1 MNTPIVS
8 WRFCRVLTCAILP
21 VVVSTQCW
29 PQDKALPEVCRLS
42 GHCFG
47 IIHEL
52 AEPIVVRSA
61 EGDVRISST
70 LPDDPMRG
78 ATIEV
83 FGPGDSKEK
92 HSTETDEH
100 GRFKIKRLP
109 VGQYSFHVWA
119 SGFNS
124 VVGDLT
130 ISKRSAKKNK
140 LHVEMTL
147 GV

>member
-1 MNTPIVS
+1 MWVIT
-8 WRFCRVLTCAILP
+8 FAVLG
-21 VVVSTQCW
+21 VQCW
-29 PQDKALPEVCRLS
+29 PQSGALPEACRLS

-70 LPDDPMRG
+70 LPDDPKRG

-92 HSTETDEH
+92 HSAATDQH
-100 GRFKIKRLP
+100 GRFKIKGLRP
-109 VGQYSFHVWA
+109 GDYSFHVWA

-124 VVGDLT
+124 VVGRLT
-130 ISKRSAKKNK
+130 ISRRAVQKNK
-140 LHVEMTL
+140 LHIEMTF

>member
-1 MNTPIVS
+1 MSTDIGR
-8 WRFCRVLTCAILP
+8 WMFCRVLRCAILFA
-21 VVVSTQCW
+21 VLSTQCW
-29 PQDKALPEVCRLS
+29 PQRGALPEACQLS

-47 IIHEL
+47 IIHKL
-52 AEPIVVRSA
+52 AEPIVTRSA

-78 ATIEV
+78 ATVEV

-92 HSTETDEH
+92 HSTKTDAH
-100 GRFKIKRLP
+100 GHFKIKGLP
-109 VGQYSFHVWA
+109 PGHYSFHVWA

-130 ISKRSAKKNK
+130 ISKRSVKRNK
-140 LHVEMTL
+140 LHIEMTF